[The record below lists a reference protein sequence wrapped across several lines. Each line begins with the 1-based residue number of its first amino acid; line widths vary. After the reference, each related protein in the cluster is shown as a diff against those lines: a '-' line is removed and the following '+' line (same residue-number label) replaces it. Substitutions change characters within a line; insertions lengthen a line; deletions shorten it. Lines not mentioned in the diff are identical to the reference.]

1 MLLWKL
7 PDNKFLAFIPKT
19 GSTAWAQSILDKYYP
34 ELKQKQIEA
43 STPSGETASAQY
55 LIPHIKHFPENATV
69 YGIFRNPIERF
80 KSGSATLGSNIN
92 KNIQSLNDKKVN
104 IHIKSMNDMF
114 GKNLQKINWFKYETD
129 LQKLA
134 KTLSLDS
141 TPMQINVTKNKIKL
155 NENQLEKLNVYYKK
169 DIEFYQKL

>member
-1 MLLWKL
+1 MKYPERGNYKKRKERDEGASAEFKL
-7 PDNKFLAFIPKT
+7 IYD
-19 GSTAWAQSILDKYYP
+19 STSETLEPVYFWILD
-34 ELKQKQIEA
+34 
-43 STPSGETASAQY
+43 
-55 LIPHIKHFPENATV
+55 F
-69 YGIFRNPIERF
+69 
-80 KSGSATLGSNIN
+80 
-92 KNIQSLNDKKVN
+92 
-104 IHIKSMNDMF
+104 MNDMF